1 MHVLHPVFIKHCADQ
16 AVITSIGRGRGL
28 CPDLRREISGKWGFW
43 KLYPLKTCQHSKQ
56 FCFRMSVKLL
66 HPSQSLKFYY
76 PIYTPAIQL
85 INSLDKIDQSF
96 SSQLPF
102 ISRSAPA
109 KPKSL
114 VPINPPC
121 LGNDLNK
128 LRRQVGKQKQ
138 NNETVFKRSGK
149 VSIKEKIAKSSGKT
163 GSVNKNKSTLYNF
176 WAVFD
181 VCTWLQIFHYRKIQ
195 LPRSG

>member
-1 MHVLHPVFIKHCADQ
+1 MIIINNCADQ

-28 CPDLRREISGKWGFW
+28 CPDLRREISGRWGFW
-43 KLYPLKTCQHSKQ
+43 KLFFLQTCQHSKD
-56 FCFRMSVKLL
+56 FCFRISCKTVASFTVIEVLL
-66 HPSQSLKFYY
+66 PQIY
-76 PIYTPAIQL
+76 PC
-85 INSLDKIDQSF
+85 NSLDKIDQLF

-138 NNETVFKRSGK
+138 NNETVLRDWETFQQQKNSSKLGKNRS
-149 VSIKEKIAKSSGKT
+149 VS
-163 GSVNKNKSTLYNF
+163 KNKSTMCNF
-176 WAVFD
+176 KAVFD

>member
-1 MHVLHPVFIKHCADQ
+1 MQ
-16 AVITSIGRGRGL
+16 
-28 CPDLRREISGKWGFW
+28 
-43 KLYPLKTCQHSKQ
+43 TCQHSKQ

-128 LRRQVGKQKQ
+128 LRRQVGKQNQ
-138 NNETVFKRSGK
+138 NNERVFKRSEN
-149 VSIKEKIAKSSGKT
+149 VSTKEKIAQSSGKNR
-163 GSVNKNKSTLYNF
+163 SVNKKKSTLCNF
-176 WAVFD
+176 KAVFD
-181 VCTWLQIFHYRKIQ
+181 VCTWLQIFHYRTIQ